1 MASKQEA
8 AFFVG
13 LGELPPTV
21 NPRVLIVILKA
32 VLGFAASQLI
42 RRQLHAI
49 RNICEVTRTEGTEHE
64 STQRSEDAIKL
75 ETLDE
80 LSRNAN
86 EDIRNAAIKII
97 IERASKSSSR
107 RMLLGDLRSKDHE
120 RRGSAITS
128 IKYLYQS
135 VPECFDPYKNI
146 LVQSVVD
153 CLSNLLPLSYQF
165 ETARMEG
172 KEIHRTETERDA
184 MELMYLFLQRFG
196 VQVALEC
203 NILSLWLER
212 YPFGGNLEI
221 PYPGD
226 KHSQLAA
233 KHKIITGFSLS
244 PEHDPAMYRIL
255 STILREA
262 AAPKTVFM
270 KFMNGCSSG
279 SCSCSK
285 DQDGEPDENEQG
297 FSEIWYKIHGTA
309 NAPDQGL
316 GPMMRGGNRVRDE
329 SIEEQALRRRRR
341 EAMVLGEMGRPIER
355 EDIIQRE
362 VI

>member
-1 MASKQEA
+1 M
-8 AFFVG
+8 
-13 LGELPPTV
+13 
-21 NPRVLIVILKA
+21 
-32 VLGFAASQLI
+32 
-42 RRQLHAI
+42 
-49 RNICEVTRTEGTEHE
+49 
-64 STQRSEDAIKL
+64 
-75 ETLDE
+75 
-80 LSRNAN
+80 
-86 EDIRNAAIKII
+86 
-97 IERASKSSSR
+97 ERASKSSSR

-120 RRGSAITS
+120 RRSKAITS

-146 LVQSVVD
+146 VVQSVVD

-212 YPFGGNLEI
+212 YPFGGDLEI

-233 KHKIITGFSLS
+233 KHKIINGLSLS
-244 PEHDPAMYRIL
+244 PKHDPAMWRIL
-255 STILREA
+255 SVILREA

-270 KFMNGCSSG
+270 KLVNGCSSG

-285 DQDGEPDENEQG
+285 DQDGEPDENEQD
-297 FSEIWYKIHGTA
+297 FSEIWYKIHGNA